1 MKNVHLG
8 IHHQFIKFTRKKCPW
23 CHWTGLCQTGKPNN
37 NKHFTINT
45 RKLTVCIKVSYCL
58 CLYSISIISICFI
71 LQVYIHNEALI
82 QSTRHNIVDGFLEM
96 TDRFEDPVN
105 ISSMLI
111 TVKDE
116 RTCTCMTKASESI
129 LNHNLSLVW
138 LKSALFLA
146 YMYVLWPFLLCCSFF
161 SVALF
166 FLQIIKDMWTFIKE
180 LGEELQNSYGSSP
193 VQTEKVRWEP

>member
-8 IHHQFIKFTRKKCPW
+8 IHHQFIKYTRKKCPW

-37 NKHFTINT
+37 NKHFTINE
-45 RKLTVCIKVSYCL
+45 LTVCIKVSYCL
-58 CLYSISIISICFI
+58 CFYSISIISICFI

-82 QSTRHNIVDGFLEM
+82 QSTRHNVVDGFLEM

-129 LNHNLSLVW
+129 SNHNLSLVW
-138 LKSALFLA
+138 LSL
-146 YMYVLWPFLLCCSFF
+146 YYFLLTCMCYDLFCCVVLF
-161 SVALF
+161 SVLLCS